1 MFAFLSQAFAASAAV
16 APDASPAVSSMAG
29 QGGLASLMPFLVVLG
44 IFYFL
49 LIRPQQRRVKQHQDM
64 VGGLKKGDRVIT
76 GGGIIGTI
84 NKVDTDD
91 TVQVQIA
98 EGVTVQV
105 ARTTIISLVTD
116 TATVAAVPAKSGKNK
131 SKQVAND
138 N

>member
-1 MFAFLSQAFAASAAV
+1 MFSFLSAAFAASTVAAPS
-16 APDASPAVSSMAG
+16 ATPAAASMAG
-29 QGGLASLMPFLVVLG
+29 QGGLASLMPFLLVLG

-49 LIRPQQRRVKQHQDM
+49 LIRPQQRRVKQHQEM

-84 NKVDTDD
+84 TKVDADD

-98 EGVTVQV
+98 EGVAVHV
-105 ARTTIISLVTD
+105 ARTTIISTVSD
-116 TATVAAVPAKSGKNK
+116 TTSAAPSAKSGKSK